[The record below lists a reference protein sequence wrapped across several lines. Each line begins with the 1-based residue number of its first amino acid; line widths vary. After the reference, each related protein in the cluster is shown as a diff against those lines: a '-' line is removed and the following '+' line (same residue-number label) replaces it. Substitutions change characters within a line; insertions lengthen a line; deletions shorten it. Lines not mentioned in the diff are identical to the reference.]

1 MDIKELFGTGE
12 HLTALQ
18 MAVRAFIMFFI
29 TLALIRFGGMRIFGK
44 KTAFDNILVIMLGA
58 ILARGVVGASPFF
71 STVAASAVMVV
82 VHKILALLALK
93 HIWVGKIVKGIHRSL
108 YKNGQMNTRN
118 MKIAA
123 ISKDDLMEGVRLQ
136 INSNT
141 LDDVKEAY
149 IEKNGQVSI
158 IEKRSLVKKLF
169 VVILFQQFV
178 LDSLIS
184 CPFRKQPEQGDH

>member
-1 MDIKELFGTGE
+1 MDLHSLFGSGE

-18 MAVRAFIMFFI
+18 MGVRSFIMFFI
-29 TLALIRFGGMRIFGK
+29 ALALIRIGGMRIFGK

-71 STVAASAVMVV
+71 STVAAAAVMVI

-108 YKNGQMNTRN
+108 YKNGEMNTRN
-118 MKIAA
+118 MRIAT

-136 INSNT
+136 INSNS
-141 LDDVKEAY
+141 LEDVKEAY

-158 IEKRSLVKKLF
+158 IEK
-169 VVILFQQFV
+169 
-178 LDSLIS
+178 
-184 CPFRKQPEQGDH
+184 